1 MYSKIKS
8 KAICLNWG
16 ERKTLL
22 AYTFMLSL
30 EPVTCT
36 SEPSDHRSFW
46 DKDYVNSG
54 PTEKKCVST
63 HTLESVACTLKRP
76 WVW

>member
-36 SEPSDHRSFW
+36 SEPSDHRSF
-46 DKDYVNSG
+46 
-54 PTEKKCVST
+54 
-63 HTLESVACTLKRP
+63 
-76 WVW
+76 